1 MTKKQ
6 KFIEEIENSLR
17 SEGGLS
23 LSDEAREFFESLKN
37 EKATDGVLTE
47 TGEKVLTWIRNNTT
61 HDHVLFSSK
70 IIGEGLFLSSRIIS
84 GAARKLIND
93 GYLYKEGKNPVS
105 YGITEAGAMVLPE
118 NH

>member
-1 MTKKQ
+1 
-6 KFIEEIENSLR
+6 
-17 SEGGLS
+17 
-23 LSDEAREFFESLKN
+23 
-37 EKATDGVLTE
+37 
-47 TGEKVLTWIRNNTT
+47 
-61 HDHVLFSSK
+61 VLFSSK

>member
-47 TGEKVLTWIRNNTT
+47 TGEKVLT
-61 HDHVLFSSK
+61 
-70 IIGEGLFLSSRIIS
+70 
-84 GAARKLIND
+84 
-93 GYLYKEGKNPVS
+93 
-105 YGITEAGAMVLPE
+105 
-118 NH
+118 